1 MKQLMLTLTPRQ
13 VITGRTDWLVRWNP
27 KARVFEP
34 VDTETLVV
42 LIVER
47 KIRDQVRKR

>member
-1 MKQLMLTLTPRQ
+1 MKQLMLALTPRQ

-34 VDTETLVV
+34 VDTEGLVF
-42 LIVER
+42 LIYE
-47 KIRDQVRKR
+47 KILRARHRKR